1 VKAGRRSWLGLAVLA
16 LPTLMV
22 TADLSVLFLA
32 VPKLTRDLHPSSSE
46 LLWIT
51 DVYGLVIAAS
61 LITMGTVGDRVG
73 RRRLLLTGGGVF
85 ALASLLAAF
94 STSAAMLI
102 AARAL
107 LGVAGAMLAPSS
119 LALIRNMFA
128 DQEQRQRAIAIW
140 ISCFAAGAAI
150 GPLIGGALLEHFW
163 WGSVFLI
170 NVPVMVL
177 LIACGPSLLPESRDP
192 NPGTIDLPSVA
203 ISLSSLLA
211 IVYGVTRM
219 AEHGFGSVA
228 IALVAVG
235 AMLGAVFLRR
245 QQRLDYP
252 LVDLRLFGQPSF
264 RSAFAAL
271 LVSVFII
278 AGTDLFIAQY
288 IQLVRGVSPFI
299 TGLWLLPGIIGLI
312 VGSML
317 APAVARIMRP
327 GTVITAGLVIAAVGA
342 MVLAQLSDTSS
353 LAVLAAGTTLIG
365 LGCGPIGAL
374 GTDILVAAAPPER
387 AGAAAAVSETA
398 TELGGALGIALLGS
412 LGTAVYRATLAGR
425 LPAGISHSTTVT
437 SKMTLGGAV
446 DAAAHLHGQLASG
459 LLHAA
464 NFAFTDGFVVIAAAA
479 AAITAITAT
488 IAAVTLRNAQAEP
501 LGEPAGR

>member
-1 VKAGRRSWLGLAVLA
+1 
-16 LPTLMV
+16 
-22 TADLSVLFLA
+22 
-32 VPKLTRDLHPSSSE
+32 
-46 LLWIT
+46 
-51 DVYGLVIAAS
+51 
-61 LITMGTVGDRVG
+61 
-73 RRRLLLTGGGVF
+73 
-85 ALASLLAAF
+85 
-94 STSAAMLI
+94 
-102 AARAL
+102 
-107 LGVAGAMLAPSS
+107 
-119 LALIRNMFA
+119 
-128 DQEQRQRAIAIW
+128 
-140 ISCFAAGAAI
+140 
-150 GPLIGGALLEHFW
+150 
-163 WGSVFLI
+163 
-170 NVPVMVL
+170 VMAL

-203 ISLSSLLA
+203 MSLSSLLA

-228 IALVAVG
+228 IALVVVG
-235 AMLGAVFLRR
+235 VMVGAVFLRR
-245 QQRLDYP
+245 QQRLVYP
-252 LVDLRLFGQPSF
+252 LVDLRLFSRPSF
-264 RSAFAAL
+264 RTAFAAL

-288 IQLVRGVSPFI
+288 IQLVHGVSPFI

-317 APAVARIMRP
+317 APAVARTMRP

-353 LAVLAAGTTLIG
+353 LAVLAAGTTLLG

-387 AGAAAAVSETA
+387 AGAASAVSETA

-425 LPAGISHSTTVT
+425 LPAGISHSTTAT

-446 DAAAHLHGQLASG
+446 DAAAHLHAQLAGG

-464 NFAFTDGFVVIAAAA
+464 NSAFTDGFVVTAAAA
-479 AAITAITAT
+479 AAMTAATAI

-501 LGEPAGR
+501 SGSQSGGEPTVAALGSNSGALSTVPPREDSWNPCCLTAPASAVHPRPWPATTEAVHPETKGSSTRPIRRRLKRSSRR